1 MSIIE
6 QIPYLKDLNYDE
18 IEQRLDFFRK
28 YQHYLY
34 ILIFLIITIQSIF
47 NFITPTFSE
56 IQKKGKLSRQYE
68 KLLSTKQKQAKNKTS
83 IEEELNRL
91 SGVLSDKKQIFFKE
105 TEIKEFAITEAAQ
118 ILKIHSLKMISLK
131 FDKPKSGQKGIKNFP
146 VEIRAEGSF
155 FAMMNF
161 IYEIENF
168 EKVIHV
174 ESMNIRRKS
183 INPVTLS
190 FTMKLLLVS
199 IRG

>member
-1 MSIIE
+1 
-6 QIPYLKDLNYDE
+6 
-18 IEQRLDFFRK
+18 
-28 YQHYLY
+28 
-34 ILIFLIITIQSIF
+34 
-47 NFITPTFSE
+47 
-56 IQKKGKLSRQYE
+56 
-68 KLLSTKQKQAKNKTS
+68 
-83 IEEELNRL
+83 
-91 SGVLSDKKQIFFKE
+91 
-105 TEIKEFAITEAAQ
+105 
-118 ILKIHSLKMISLK
+118 MISLK

-168 EKVIHV
+168 EKVIRV

-199 IRG
+199 IKG